1 MHNLFGRAFLICLR
15 SSFALDH
22 VRTYPPDAGPQR
34 EKGGMGWR
42 GFLDVLQTKSGCE
55 EDLTLHFHYYE
66 YERTSPE
73 VVIGI
78 LCTQLSLYVLR
89 RR

>member
-1 MHNLFGRAFLICLR
+1 MYVPTHQMQGHNVNKVI
-15 SSFALDH
+15 D
-22 VRTYPPDAGPQR
+22 
-34 EKGGMGWR
+34 GMGWR